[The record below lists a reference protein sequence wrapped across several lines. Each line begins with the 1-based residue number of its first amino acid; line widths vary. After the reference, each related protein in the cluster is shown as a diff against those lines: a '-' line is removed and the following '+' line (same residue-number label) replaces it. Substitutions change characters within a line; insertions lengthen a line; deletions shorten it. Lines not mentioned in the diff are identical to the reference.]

1 MNLDFDSIEKEL
13 KRALDEI
20 FQVSDIKKVISLLWA
35 APPAKLKESK

>member
-20 FQVSDIKKVISLLWA
+20 FQVSDIKKGTGL
-35 APPAKLKESK
+35 

>member
-20 FQVSDIKKVISLLWA
+20 FQVSDIKKVISLL
-35 APPAKLKESK
+35 